1 MTVPVTAI
9 IITKLVIRPFYMAPQ
24 YTLDDCP
31 DAVSL
36 LSLFVLI

>member
-9 IITKLVIRPFYMAPQ
+9 IITKLVVMPFYMELQ

-36 LSLFVLI
+36 LSVFVLT